1 MDVTSKLLKVF
12 HVEKQIRGLSSRLT
26 AAERF
31 LAQQNKELDAIAAK
45 RAALEGTYKTHLGAS
60 KGNEG
65 EMARLTARMDAIKK
79 QMDSAQTNK
88 EYKAFLTEYNTLK
101 AEADRFET
109 AATEGLM
116 KVDEV
121 KKQLAEL
128 DAAKADREKVK
139 AVAQAERDQREVE
152 IKGRM
157 DELKAQRVTLLAE
170 VPADALEIFNQ
181 LLRTKGDEAM
191 APLEEQDRK
200 RLEYTCGSCMMNVR
214 IDAVTGLLSNGKL
227 TLCTSC
233 GSILYLEKETAEALT
248 AGKK

>member
-12 HVEKQIRGLSSRLT
+12 QVEKQIRGLSSRLT
-26 AAERF
+26 AAEKF
-31 LAQQNKELDAIAAK
+31 LSQQNKELDALNAK
-45 RAALEGTYKTHLGAS
+45 RAALETTFKQQQAAS
-60 KGNEG
+60 KGEEG
-65 EMARLTARMDAIKK
+65 EMSRITTRMDAIKK

-109 AATEGLM
+109 AATEGLV
-116 KVDEV
+116 KLDEI
-121 KKQLAEL
+121 KKQITDL
-128 DAAKADREKVK
+128 DTAKAEREKVK
-139 AVAQAERDQREVE
+139 GVAQNERDQRGTE

-157 DELKAQRVTLLAE
+157 DELKAQRETLVAE
-170 VPADALEIFNQ
+170 VPADVMAVFTQ

-214 IDAVTGLLSNGKL
+214 VDAVTGLLSNGRL
-227 TLCTSC
+227 THCTSC
-233 GSILYLEKETAEALT
+233 GAILYLEKETAEALT
-248 AGKK
+248 ASKK